1 MPSVQ
6 TSTAS
11 GKVTLTWQ
19 RRRNGG
25 PRMPHSAQAPS
36 PTSRTSPVTAAYT
49 RLTEVLPMVSV
60 TELSPTDPLPEGEG
74 WVRAAGLAAAGAELD
89 AFLAWDE
96 TQILRDYGREGRPDV
111 VAAFGLHRYSWYAC
125 LLFTVP
131 WFLQRRVPRFPAGHV
146 AFQREQSRL
155 RWCVA
160 KRSAACRAI
169 RRPHEPGARVVPDE
183 EALRAEVRAAFAEHI
198 EPVLGGF
205 GPRMRR
211 RGRALWG
218 MATDEIV
225 EGIWYIAELL
235 GADEQER
242 SPARAGA
249 AAAGHDPAV
258 RGRRRVPRT
267 DRPRRRVAAHPGPG
281 ELLHVLHTG
290 PGRHL
295 CDLSTHLRCGPD
307 HQTDDRLQQLT
318 DPRRTGMLL
327 AGRPPGDRPRHVP

>member
-1 MPSVQ
+1 
-6 TSTAS
+6 
-11 GKVTLTWQ
+11 
-19 RRRNGG
+19 
-25 PRMPHSAQAPS
+25 MPHSAQAPS

-155 RWCVA
+155 VVRGETFSCLPGDP
-160 KRSAACRAI
+160 AAG
-169 RRPHEPGARVVPDE
+169 EPGARVVPDE

-242 SPARAGA
+242 C
-249 AAAGHDPAV
+249 
-258 RGRRRVPRT
+258 RREL
-267 DRPRRRVAAHPGPG
+267 
-281 ELLHVLHTG
+281 ELLLPGTTRPYVGGAGFRELTG
-290 PGRHL
+290 PGGESLPTRDRASCCMFYTL
-295 CDLSTHLRCGPD
+295 APDDTCVTCPRTCDA
-307 HQTDDRLQQLT
+307 DRITKLT
-318 DPRRTGMLL
+318 T
-327 AGRPPGDRPRHVP
+327 ASNS